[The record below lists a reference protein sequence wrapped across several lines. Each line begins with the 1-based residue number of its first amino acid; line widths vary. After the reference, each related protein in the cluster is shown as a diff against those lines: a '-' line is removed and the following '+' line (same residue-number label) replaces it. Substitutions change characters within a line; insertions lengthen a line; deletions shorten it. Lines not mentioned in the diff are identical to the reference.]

1 MEEFIEIASIGNI
14 AGYTIVL
21 YSGNNVLNFVYRSTV
36 VPTGSGPTTVGGVTV
51 TVSTSDGITYTVLD
65 YPTDGIQND
74 TPEGI
79 ALVDPNG
86 LVVEFLSYEGRFIA
100 SNGPAIFQRS
110 VDIGFRENRNTPV
123 GFSLQRTIGETT
135 WAVPR
140 LSTKGRANT
149 ISTPNPTATP
159 ITSNPTATPV
169 TSNPTA
175 TPVTSNPTATPITSN
190 PTATPVTSN
199 PTAAPVIIQVRL
211 DILQISYKCCF
222 KAPHHCARFFSQNRS
237 FLSSICFHSFM

>member
-1 MEEFIEIASIGNI
+1 MEEFIEIASIGSI

-86 LVVEFLSYEGRFIA
+86 LVVEFLSYEGRFFA
-100 SNGPAIFQRS
+100 GDGLANGVRS
-110 VDIGFRENRNTPV
+110 TNIGFSENSNTPV
-123 GFSLQRTIGETT
+123 GFSLQRTIGGTT
-135 WAVPR
+135 WADPR
-140 LSTKGRANT
+140 PSTKGRANT
-149 ISTPNPTATP
+149 
-159 ITSNPTATPV
+159 
-169 TSNPTA
+169 
-175 TPVTSNPTATPITSN
+175 
-190 PTATPVTSN
+190 
-199 PTAAPVIIQVRL
+199 VRL
-211 DILQISYKCCF
+211 DILQIT
-222 KAPHHCARFFSQNRS
+222 H
-237 FLSSICFHSFM
+237 